1 MIIIENVNVLQGV
14 IVRDLEFTHCTDA
27 SQLTWPD
34 IQLTDND
41 SRADCQKVIHFEQ
54 QIEQKVLFTAQ
65 HSIKSPWANELC
77 KSSLMNVIKQMSWA
91 QTVFQDISNNPWC
104 SSLRRFV
111 CRVLQASNYNNSN
124 LRLNEHFQSRENDPW
139 LWCLV
144 ITIHFVFNI
153 DFKLCL
159 AGSLCTDVPLP
170 SEGRGTSVHGLLAR
184 KKTIL
189 NRVNVRKWLG
199 FLYGLWSTWW
209 AKITGIYVVVQ
220 DSLFFLKC
228 TSFIHSLLLQSCEHW
243 HAEKCRACP
252 FSLNS
257 DHIDRESFLVKKES
271 KRQS

>member
-1 MIIIENVNVLQGV
+1 M
-14 IVRDLEFTHCTDA
+14 T
-27 SQLTWPD
+27 
-34 IQLTDND
+34 
-41 SRADCQKVIHFEQ
+41 
-54 QIEQKVLFTAQ
+54 
-65 HSIKSPWANELC
+65 
-77 KSSLMNVIKQMSWA
+77 VIKQMSWA

-111 CRVLQASNYNNSN
+111 CRACCKPVTITIPE

-144 ITIHFVFNI
+144 ITIHFVVNI

-159 AGSLCTDVPLP
+159 AGSLCTEVPPP
-170 SEGRGTSVHGLLAR
+170 SDWRGTSVHRLLAG

-189 NRVNVRKWLG
+189 NLITIYHVRKWLG

-209 AKITGIYVVVQ
+209 ARITGIYVVVQ